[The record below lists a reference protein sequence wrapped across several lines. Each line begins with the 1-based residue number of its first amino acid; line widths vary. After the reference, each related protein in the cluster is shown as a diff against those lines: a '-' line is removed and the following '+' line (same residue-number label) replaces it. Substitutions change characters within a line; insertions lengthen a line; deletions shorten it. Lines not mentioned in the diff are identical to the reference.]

1 VLRGI
6 AKYLQQWEQ
15 EAQASGAPAV
25 FDHAFLA
32 EHSHGLDAY
41 LAEVEATPWAL
52 IEQQSGLDRET
63 IRHAATIYRNAERAI
78 VCWAM
83 GITQHHHSVAT
94 IQEIANLL
102 LLRGNLGK
110 PGAGACPVRGHS
122 NVQGDR
128 TMGINERPPLALL
141 DALQRQFDL
150 PMPRQP
156 GYNTVECIQAML
168 AGQVKVF
175 IGLGGNFAKAT
186 PDTPR
191 TQQALRNCALTV
203 QISTKLNR
211 SHLTMGRDALILPCL
226 GRTDIDRQA
235 CGPQAVTVEDSFSM
249 IHASRG
255 QLEPASAEM
264 RSEPAIVAGIAAA
277 TLGKCPVD
285 WLWLVEDYARIRE
298 LIAATIPGFAG
309 FDHRLH
315 RPGGFYLGNAAAR
328 REWNTASGRA
338 EFKAHPLPADL
349 LPEQARHDGVDADL
363 ILQTLRSHDQYNT
376 TLYGLDDRYRG
387 VKGMRDVVFVNP
399 ADIQRLGLEAGQ
411 QVDLLSLWDDGIER
425 RVRGFT
431 LLAYDTPLGQA
442 AAYYPETNPL
452 VPLESFGERSHTP
465 TSKFIAIRVLP
476 NTQKTEQPLIASGQ

>member
-1 VLRGI
+1 MQI
-6 AKYLQQWEQ
+6 A
-15 EAQASGAPAV
+15 
-25 FDHAFLA
+25 
-32 EHSHGLDAY
+32 
-41 LAEVEATPWAL
+41 
-52 IEQQSGLDRET
+52 
-63 IRHAATIYRNAERAI
+63 
-78 VCWAM
+78 
-83 GITQHHHSVAT
+83 
-94 IQEIANLL
+94 
-102 LLRGNLGK
+102 
-110 PGAGACPVRGHS
+110 
-122 NVQGDR
+122 
-128 TMGINERPPLALL
+128 
-141 DALQRQFDL
+141 
-150 PMPRQP
+150 
-156 GYNTVECIQAML
+156 
-168 AGQVKVF
+168 
-175 IGLGGNFAKAT
+175 
-186 PDTPR
+186 
-191 TQQALRNCALTV
+191 
-203 QISTKLNR
+203 TKLNR

-255 QLEPASAEM
+255 QLEPLSTQM

-277 TLGKCPVD
+277 TLGKRPVD

-298 LIAATIPGFAG
+298 LIAATIPGFSG

-328 REWNTASGRA
+328 REWSTASGRA
-338 EFKAHPLPADL
+338 EFKAHALPADL
-349 LPEQARHDGVDADL
+349 LPERARQAGIGADL

-387 VKGMRDVVFVNP
+387 VRGMREVVFVNP

-411 QVDLLSLWDDGIER
+411 QVDLVSLWDDGIER
-425 RVRGFT
+425 RVSGFT

-476 NTQKTEQPLIASGQ
+476 NTQKTGQPLIASGQ